1 MRGHA
6 DVFQLQVQY
15 YPIRPDVGGP
25 KWNIQLQATPTIPAL
40 IKKALF
46 GLGKPFCT
54 DPGSFERDGPG
65 ERHGAASGQPT
76 LPLSGTRMSRNSPCR
91 CRLHYPRVVD

>member
-1 MRGHA
+1 MKAVGPEVAASAVDWEARGGERGTFGLGPQ
-6 DVFQLQVQY
+6 VGKMCKCGGLPTLLQLQVQY

-46 GLGKPFCT
+46 
-54 DPGSFERDGPG
+54 
-65 ERHGAASGQPT
+65 
-76 LPLSGTRMSRNSPCR
+76 
-91 CRLHYPRVVD
+91 

>member
-25 KWNIQLQATPTIPAL
+25 KSNIQLQATPTIQAL
-40 IKKALF
+40 I
-46 GLGKPFCT
+46 
-54 DPGSFERDGPG
+54 
-65 ERHGAASGQPT
+65 
-76 LPLSGTRMSRNSPCR
+76 
-91 CRLHYPRVVD
+91 